1 MNKVWPVVFG
11 LVVGLAIIALLAFG
25 GSDRESYW
33 VARGPMTTHVVIV
46 QPASDTVV
54 LYRMHHY
61 FER

>member
-11 LVVGLAIIALLAFG
+11 VAISLILVALLAFG
-25 GSDRESYW
+25 ASTRESYW
-33 VARGPMTTHVVIV
+33 VARGPLTTHVVIV